1 MEREDTEKKNHSDSR
16 LDMRIAGHKTEA
28 KAQSGQN
35 REGESGGG
43 LGQGQEAQN
52 MGLWGSGQDKPVKS
66 Y

>member
-1 MEREDTEKKNHSDSR
+1 MEDTEKKNHSDSR
-16 LDMRIAGHKTEA
+16 LDVRIAEHKTEA